1 METNAKMFD
10 GYADKYDQWFL
21 INNRVFESELKLLH
35 ACLNP
40 LKKDKILS
48 VGCGSG
54 LFESALK
61 REYDIIVEYGLEPS
75 TDMAKIAEKRGVKV
89 EIGDAETTLLKDEEY
104 DVIYLNG
111 CSTYISDLSS
121 AYRNCYNALKK
132 GGSLILL
139 DVPVESAYGILYSF
153 AKYADGYDEKLFSR
167 IKPALPY
174 PIELVKSGIF
184 HSPIEKLSIVKD
196 DLKMKN
202 IRFMQ
207 TLVAHPI
214 YTNDSVEEPIEG
226 YDKGGYVALIAEK

>member
-1 METNAKMFD
+1 MNAIQYFD
-10 GYADKYDQWFL
+10 WGG
-21 INNRVFESELKLLH
+21 E
-35 ACLNP
+35 
-40 LKKDKILS
+40 
-48 VGCGSG
+48 
-54 LFESALK
+54 
-61 REYDIIVEYGLEPS
+61 
-75 TDMAKIAEKRGVKV
+75 GVKIHFCRIRAKNLFNTQEWRDIKSFFPFRV
-89 EIGDAETTLLKDEEY
+89 GYIGKIVYTTLDKDNINMQIGKPKVFIEGNDLVWDVFVRENINEMRTLKVINFQVVFN
-104 DVIYLNG
+104 VIYLNG
-111 CSTYISDLSS
+111 CSTYIADLSS

-153 AKYADGYDEKLFSR
+153 AKYVEGYDEKLFSR
-167 IKPALPY
+167 ITPALPY

-196 DLKMKN
+196 ELKMKN

>member
-21 INNRVFESELKLLH
+21 TNNRVFESELKLLH

-89 EIGDAETTLLKDEEY
+89 EIGDAETTSLKAEEY

-111 CSTYISDLSS
+111 CSTYIADLSR

-132 GGSLILL
+132 GGNLILL

-196 DLKMKN
+196 ELKMKN

>member
-1 METNAKMFD
+1 MEKNTKMFD

-21 INNRVFESELKLLH
+21 TNNRVFESELKLLH

-75 TDMAKIAEKRGVKV
+75 TDMSKIAEKRGVKV
-89 EIGDAETTLLKDEEY
+89 EIGDAETTLLKAEEY

-111 CSTYISDLSS
+111 CSTYIADLSS

-153 AKYADGYDEKLFSR
+153 AKYVEGYDEKLFSR
-167 IKPALPY
+167 ITPALPY

-196 DLKMKN
+196 ELKMKN

>member
-1 METNAKMFD
+1 MEKNAKMFD

-21 INNRVFESELKLLH
+21 TNNRVFESELKLLH

-61 REYDIIVEYGLEPS
+61 REYDILVEYGLEPS

-89 EIGDAETTLLKDEEY
+89 EIGDAETTLLKAEEY

-111 CSTYISDLSS
+111 CSTYIADLSS

-153 AKYADGYDEKLFSR
+153 AKYVEGYDEKLFSR
-167 IKPALPY
+167 ITPAHPY

-196 DLKMKN
+196 ELKMKN

>member
-21 INNRVFESELKLLH
+21 TNNRVFESELKLLH

-89 EIGDAETTLLKDEEY
+89 EIGDAETTLLKAEEY

-111 CSTYISDLSS
+111 CSTYIADLSS

-196 DLKMKN
+196 ELKMKN